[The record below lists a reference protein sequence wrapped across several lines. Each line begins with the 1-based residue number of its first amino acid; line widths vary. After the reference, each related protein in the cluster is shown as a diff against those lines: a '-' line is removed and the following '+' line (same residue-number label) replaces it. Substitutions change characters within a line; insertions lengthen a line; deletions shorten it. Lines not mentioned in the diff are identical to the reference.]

1 MQDENVSYLIDY
13 EVKSTTAE
21 GAKNK
26 GSIYIR
32 GIKGDGGFDSY
43 KFVLEKSVDF
53 HDLDVE
59 LILNAY
65 EEAFKPKQTTMQVRN
80 DEGSIRKPIRSSSS
94 DQPKTNNPG
103 FVAGLVGNNQPQ

>member
-13 EVKSTTAE
+13 EVASSTAE
-21 GAKNK
+21 GAKSK

-43 KFVLEKSVDF
+43 KFILEKGFDF
-53 HDLDVE
+53 HELDVK

-65 EEAFKPKQTTMQVRN
+65 EEAFKPKQ
-80 DEGSIRKPIRSSSS
+80 S
-94 DQPKTNNPG
+94 
-103 FVAGLVGNNQPQ
+103 